1 VMCFCASAL
10 TRVWPSIGRPV
21 RGWCDR
27 YHLYVAIGRIGD
39 ALEFQQIFNGF
50 YAGKGADIVHVA
62 AWCAGDAYA
71 SHQ

>member
-1 VMCFCASAL
+1 MVYFSASLSACGS
-10 TRVWPSIGRPV
+10 PSIGRPV

-27 YHLYVAIGRIGD
+27 YHLCVAIGRIGD

-62 AWCAGDAYA
+62 AWRSGHAYA
-71 SHQ
+71 PHQ

>member
-1 VMCFCASAL
+1 MVYFCASAL
-10 TRVWPSIGRPV
+10 TRVSPSIGRSV

-27 YHLYVAIGRIGD
+27 YHLCVAIGRIGD

-62 AWCAGDAYA
+62 ARRSGHAYA